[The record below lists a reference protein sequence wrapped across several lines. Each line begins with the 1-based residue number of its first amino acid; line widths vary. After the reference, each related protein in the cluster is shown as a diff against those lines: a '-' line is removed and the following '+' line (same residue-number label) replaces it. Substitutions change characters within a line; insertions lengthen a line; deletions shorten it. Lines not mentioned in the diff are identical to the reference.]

1 MNDTYDQFHANK
13 SQRLQSFENKVKNIF
28 DEKLKKIGDCF
39 EKAKTSRSVTH
50 VQIFDNHG
58 KYYFK
63 KAYRSFKG
71 VLRQFDI
78 DGRHLENVKK
88 NLKSLR
94 NNINFNNK
102 YLYYTRYILFRT
114 VSLKNSK
121 DLICELDQDLKE
133 CLVNEEELRHCVN
146 STLLFRLCES
156 L

>member
-1 MNDTYDQFHANK
+1 MNDTYDEFHAYK
-13 SQRLQSFENKVKNIF
+13 SERLQSFENKVKNIF
-28 DEKLKKIGDCF
+28 DEKLKKFDDFF
-39 EKAKTSRSVTH
+39 EKAKTSGSVTH
-50 VQIFDNHG
+50 VQIFDNYG
-58 KYYFK
+58 KSYFK

-78 DGRHLENVKK
+78 DGRHLENVK

-114 VSLKNSK
+114 ISLKNSK
-121 DLICELDQDLKE
+121 NLICELDQDLE
-133 CLVNEEELRHCVN
+133 ERLVDEEELRHYVN
-146 STLLFRLCES
+146 STLIFRLCES

>member
-1 MNDTYDQFHANK
+1 MTKNK
-13 SQRLQSFENKVKNIF
+13 KKNK
-28 DEKLKKIGDCF
+28 KKKKFVDCF
-39 EKAKTSRSVTH
+39 EKAKSPEIVTH
-50 VQIFDNHG
+50 VQIFDNYG

-63 KAYRSFKG
+63 KVYGRFKG

-78 DGRHLENVKK
+78 DGRHLENVK

-102 YLYYTRYILFRT
+102 YLYYTRYILFRI

-121 DLICELDQDLKE
+121 KLICELDQDLEE
-133 CLVNEEELRHCVN
+133 CLVDEEELRHYVN

>member
-1 MNDTYDQFHANK
+1 MNDTYDEFHANK
-13 SQRLQSFENKVKNIF
+13 SERLQSFENNVKNIF
-28 DEKLKKIGDCF
+28 DEKLKKFGDCF
-39 EKAKTSRSVTH
+39 EKAKTLGSVTH
-50 VQIFDNHG
+50 FQIFDNYG

-63 KAYRSFKG
+63 KVYGSFKG

-78 DGRHLENVKK
+78 DGRHLENVT

-121 DLICELDQDLKE
+121 RLPRIILPGALIQ
-133 CLVNEEELRHCVN
+133 
-146 STLLFRLCES
+146 
-156 L
+156 